1 MFKLTVTLIAL
12 AAAAPVHA
20 SDEFE
25 RTLDRIS
32 REQKAREQQFWSDVA
47 AGDAR
52 ADRMAA
58 EAEASARANAQQRA
72 LDSINMQLYQLNTR

>member
-1 MFKLTVTLIAL
+1 MIKITVIVIAL
-12 AAAAPVHA
+12 FAAAPVHA

-25 RTLDRIS
+25 RTLERIS
-32 REQKAREQQFWSDVA
+32 RERNAREQQFWADVA
-47 AGDAR
+47 AGNAR

-58 EAEASARANAQQRA
+58 EAEAASNAAAQQRA